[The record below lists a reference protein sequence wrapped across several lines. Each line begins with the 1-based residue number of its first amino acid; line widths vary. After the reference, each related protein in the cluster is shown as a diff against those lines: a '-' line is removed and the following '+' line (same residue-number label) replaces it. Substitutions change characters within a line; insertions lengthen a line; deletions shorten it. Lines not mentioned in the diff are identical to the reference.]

1 MKKLPIGIQTFR
13 TLIEDGYLYV
23 DKTEDI
29 HNLLTQGGKYNFI
42 SRPRRF
48 GKSLLISVLKELFSG
63 NKELFDGLWIYDK
76 MEWKSYPVIHLD
88 FLGLKYGNPEELMQT
103 LEYMLDQNAH
113 SYDIQ
118 LKENGYDK
126 RFKELI
132 QELAAKSKGNGIVIL
147 VDEYDK
153 PIINLIDNPSIAKEN
168 RDVLRTF
175 YETIKGEDAHLEF
188 VFITGV
194 SKFSKVS
201 IFSGLNN
208 LDDITLDERFPTLLG
223 YTQEELEGNFE
234 KYIDIMA
241 KKLDISRDELLKY
254 IREWYNGYSWDG
266 RNFLYNPLSI
276 LQLFSKNAFD
286 NYWFATGTPTFL
298 TKLIK
303 EKRKNIG
310 DFEMLKV
317 GSYIFESFDI
327 ESIEVAS
334 LLFQTGYL
342 TVKEKKVTHF
352 PRADFWLSYPNREVR
367 ESFIRHLLKEY
378 SGQEFTEGARVL
390 DLLVQTVEAG
400 QLKQFFEAMKSLF
413 AAIPYNIFIADREA
427 YYQTV
432 VYLVLSL
439 LGMNVDTEVQTN
451 VGRIDAVIRTEK
463 RIYVMEFKTTT
474 SDDALAQIKEKKYY
488 EKYMNS
494 GLPITLVGIGFESDN
509 RNLSDYMFEDL

>member
-1 MKKLPIGIQTFR
+1 MKKLPIGIQSFR
-13 TLIEDGYLYV
+13 TLIDEGYLYV

-29 HNLLTQGGKYNFI
+29 HSLLTQGGKYNFI

-48 GKSLLISVLKELFSG
+48 GKSLLISILKELFSG
-63 NKELFDGLWIYDK
+63 NKDLFGGLWIHDK
-76 MEWKSYPVIHLD
+76 IEWKKYPVIHLD
-88 FLGLKYGNPEELMQT
+88 FLGLKYGDPEELVES

-113 SYDIQ
+113 SYGIR
-118 LKENGYDK
+118 LKGKGYDK

-132 QELAAKSKGNGIVIL
+132 RELVAKSMGGGIVIL

-153 PIINLIDNPSIAKEN
+153 PIINQIDNPAIAKKN
-168 RDVLRTF
+168 RNILRTF
-175 YETIKGEDAHLEF
+175 YESIKGADEYLEF

-223 YTQEELEGNFE
+223 YTQDELEGNFKE
-234 KYIDIMA
+234 YIDIMA
-241 KKLDISRDELLKY
+241 KKLGIGRSDLMDY

-266 RNFLYNPLSI
+266 KNFLYNPLSI
-276 LQLFSKNAFD
+276 LLLFSKNAFD

-298 TKLIK
+298 TRLIK

-310 DFEMLKV
+310 DYEMLKV
-317 GSYIFESFDI
+317 GSYIFESFDVDN
-327 ESIEVAS
+327 IEVAS
-334 LLFQTGYL
+334 LLFQAGYL
-342 TVKEKKVTHF
+342 TIKEKKVTNF
-352 PRADFWLSYPNREVR
+352 PRADYWLSYPNREVR
-367 ESFIRHLLKEY
+367 ESFIRHLLKEF
-378 SGQEFTEGARVL
+378 SGQDFTEGARVL

-400 QLKQFFEAMKSLF
+400 QLEQFFEAMRSLF
-413 AAIPYNIFIADREA
+413 AAIPYNILIGDREA

-439 LGMNVDTEVQTN
+439 LGMNVDAKVQTN
-451 VGRIDAVIRTEK
+451 AGRIDAVIHTEK

-474 SDDALAQIKEKKYY
+474 ADDALVQIKEKKYY
-488 EKYMNS
+488 EKYMNA
-494 GLPITLVGIGFESDN
+494 GLPITLVGIGFDIEN
-509 RNLSDYMFEDL
+509 RNLSDYRFEDF